1 MPKPELKNYKYKYG
15 FFDKEKP
22 VSTFQKGL
30 SENVV
35 RELSDIKNEDA
46 WMRDFRLKSLRIF
59 YEKKMPEWGADLSG
73 IDFNDIIYFVRPAE
87 RQSVSWDEVPPYIK
101 NTFERLGIPEAER
114 KYLAGVSAQY
124 DSEVVYNNIKCDWG
138 KRGVIFCDTDTAYKK
153 YPEIFKKYFGS
164 VIPPADN
171 KLSALNSAVWSGG
184 SFVYVPAGVKVDVPL
199 QAYFRINAKNMG
211 QFERTLIIAEEGSS
225 VHYIEGCT
233 APNYSTAS
241 LHAAV
246 VEIIAKKSSSVRY
259 TTVQNW
265 SKNVYNLVTKR
276 AFVEEEANVEWID
289 GNIGSGVTMKYPSVI
304 LRGPKARGSVL
315 SLAYAG
321 EGQHQDAGA
330 KAIHL
335 APETSSRII
344 SKSVAK
350 DGGRTSYRGMVKIIK
365 GAVNAKCKVVCDA
378 LLLDEKSR
386 SDTYPTMDVKEPRST
401 IEHEAYVSKVGEDKI
416 FYLGSRGIK
425 ESDALGL
432 LVSGFLSDLT
442 RELPMEY
449 AAELNHLLRLE
460 MEGSIG

>member
-1 MPKPELKNYKYKYG
+1 MPNPNLNFNYKYG

-22 VSTFQKGL
+22 VSAFQKGL

-35 RELSDIKNEDA
+35 RELSAIKGEDA
-46 WMRDFRLKSLRIF
+46 WMRDFRLKSLKIF
-59 YEKKMPEWGADLSG
+59 NEKKMPNWGADLSG
-73 IDFNDIIYFVRPAE
+73 IDFNDVIYFVRPAE
-87 RQSVSWDEVPPYIK
+87 RQGVSWDEVPSYIK
-101 NTFERLGIPEAER
+101 NTFEKLGIPEAER

-124 DSEVVYNNIKCDWG
+124 DSEVIYNNIKKDWE
-138 KRGVIFCDTDTAYKK
+138 KKGVIFCDTDTAYKK
-153 YPEIFKKYFGS
+153 YPEIFRKYFGQ

-184 SFVYVPAGVKVDVPL
+184 SFVYIPVGVKVDIPL

-211 QFERTLIIAEEGSS
+211 QFERTLIIAEEGAS

-233 APNYSTAS
+233 APNFSTAS

-246 VEIIAKKSSSVRY
+246 VEIIAKKGSNVRY

-289 GNIGSGVTMKYPSVI
+289 GNIGSCVTMKYPSVI
-304 LRGPKARGSVL
+304 LRGRKARGSVL

-321 EGQHQDAGA
+321 SGQHQDAGA

-344 SKSVAK
+344 SKSVASG
-350 DGGRTSYRGMVKIIK
+350 GGRTSYRGMVKVIK
-365 GAVNAKCKVVCDA
+365 GAKNSKCKVVCDA
-378 LLLDEKSR
+378 LLLDNDSR
-386 SDTYPTMDVKEPRST
+386 SDTYPTMDVKEPSSVV
-401 IEHEAYVSKVGEDKI
+401 EHEASISKVGEDKI

-449 AAELNHLLRLE
+449 AAELNHLLKLE
-460 MEGSIG
+460 MEGSVG

>member
-1 MPKPELKNYKYKYG
+1 MSGSNLNFKYKYG
-15 FFDKEKP
+15 FFDSDAP
-22 VSTFQKGL
+22 VAAFPKGL
-30 SENVV
+30 SENVA
-35 RELSDIKNEDA
+35 RELSAIKGEDS
-46 WMRDFRLKSLRIF
+46 WMRDFRLKSFKIF
-59 YEKKMPEWGADLSG
+59 NEKKMPDWGADLSG
-73 IDFNDIIYFVRPAE
+73 INFDEVVYFVRPAE
-87 RQSVSWDEVPPYIK
+87 RQSVSWDEVPSYIK
-101 NTFERLGIPEAER
+101 NTFEKLGIPEAER

-124 DSEVVYNNIKCDWG
+124 DSEVVYHNIKSDWES
-138 KRGVIFCDTDTAYKK
+138 KGVIFCDTDTGYKK
-153 YPEIFKKYFGS
+153 YPEIFRKYFGMI
-164 VIPPADN
+164 IPPADN
-171 KLSALNSAVWSGG
+171 KLAALNSAVWSGG
-184 SFVYVPAGVKVDVPL
+184 SFVYIPKGVKVEIPL

-211 QFERTLIIAEEGSS
+211 QFERTLIIAEEGAS

-246 VEIIAKKSSSVRY
+246 VEIIAKKGSSVRY

-289 GNIGSGVTMKYPSVI
+289 GNIGSKATMKYPSI
-304 LRGPKARGSVL
+304 FLRGPKARGSVL

-321 EGQHQDAGA
+321 SGQHQDAGA

-350 DGGRTSYRGMVKIIK
+350 DGGRASYRGMVKVIK
-365 GAVNAKCKVVCDA
+365 GAKNSKSKVVCDA
-378 LLLDEKSR
+378 LLLDNESR
-386 SDTYPTMDVKEPRST
+386 SDTYPTMDIKESSST
-401 IEHEAYVSKVGEDKI
+401 VEHEASVSKVGEDKI

>member
-1 MPKPELKNYKYKYG
+1 M
-15 FFDKEKP
+15 
-22 VSTFQKGL
+22 
-30 SENVV
+30 
-35 RELSDIKNEDA
+35 
-46 WMRDFRLKSLRIF
+46 
-59 YEKKMPEWGADLSG
+59 SG
-73 IDFNDIIYFVRPAE
+73 IDFDNIIYFVRPAE
-87 RQSVSWDEVPPYIK
+87 RQGVSWDEVPIYIK
-101 NTFERLGIPEAER
+101 NTFEKLGIPEAER

-124 DSEVVYNNIKCDWG
+124 DSEVVYHNMKGDWE

-153 YPEIFKKYFGS
+153 HPEIFKKYFGS
-164 VIPPADN
+164 IIPPADN
-171 KLSALNSAVWSGG
+171 KLAALNSAVWSGG
-184 SFVYVPAGVKVDVPL
+184 SFVYVPAGVKVDIPL

-225 VHYIEGCT
+225 VNYIEGCT
-233 APNYSTAS
+233 APNYSTAA

-246 VEIIAKKSSSVRY
+246 VEIIAKKGANVRY

-289 GNIGSGVTMKYPSVI
+289 GNIGSGVTMKYPSVV
-304 LRGPKARGSVL
+304 LRGRKARGSVL

-344 SKSVAK
+344 SKSVASG
-350 DGGRTSYRGMVKIIK
+350 GGRTSYRGMVKIIK
-365 GAVNAKCKVVCDA
+365 GAKNSKSKIVCDA
-378 LLLDEKSR
+378 LLLDAKSR
-386 SDTYPTMDVKEPRST
+386 SDTYPTMDIKEQSST
-401 IEHEAYVSKVGEDKI
+401 VEHEASVSKIGEDKI

-425 ESDALGL
+425 ESDATGL

-449 AAELNHLLRLE
+449 AAELNHLLKLE
-460 MEGSIG
+460 MEGSVG

>member
-1 MPKPELKNYKYKYG
+1 MPNLKTFKYKYG

-22 VSTFQKGL
+22 VSAFQKGL

-35 RELSDIKNEDA
+35 RELSAIKGEDS
-46 WMRDFRLKSLRIF
+46 WMRDFRLRSLKIF
-59 YEKKMPEWGADLSG
+59 NDKKMPEWGADLSG
-73 IDFNDIIYFVRPAE
+73 IDFNDVIYFVRPAE
-87 RQSVSWDEVPPYIK
+87 RQGVSWDEVPSYIK
-101 NTFERLGIPEAER
+101 NTFEKLGIPEAER

-124 DSEVVYNNIKCDWG
+124 DSEVVYNNIKGNWE
-138 KRGVIFCDTDTAYKK
+138 KKGVIFCDTDTAYKK

-184 SFVYVPAGVKVDVPL
+184 SFVYVPAGVKVEVPL

-211 QFERTLIIAEEGSS
+211 QFERTLIIAEEGASI
-225 VHYIEGCT
+225 HYIEGCT
-233 APNYSTAS
+233 APNFSTAS

-246 VEIIAKKSSSVRY
+246 VEIIAKKGSSVRY

-276 AFVEEEANVEWID
+276 AFVEEEANVEWVD

-304 LRGPKARGSVL
+304 LRGRKARGSVL
-315 SLAYAG
+315 SLAYASS
-321 EGQHQDAGA
+321 GQHQDAGA

-344 SKSVAK
+344 SKSVARN
-350 DGGRTSYRGMVKIIK
+350 GGRTSYRGMVKIIK
-365 GAVNAKCKVVCDA
+365 GARNSKSKVVCDA
-378 LLLDEKSR
+378 LLLDSKSR
-386 SDTYPTMDVKEPRST
+386 SDTYPTMDIKESSSS
-401 IEHEAYVSKVGEDKI
+401 IEHEASVSKVGADKI

-460 MEGSIG
+460 MEGSVG

>member
-1 MPKPELKNYKYKYG
+1 MSGSNLNFKYKYG
-15 FFDKEKP
+15 FFDSDAP
-22 VSTFQKGL
+22 VAAFPKGL
-30 SENVV
+30 SENVA
-35 RELSDIKNEDA
+35 RELSAIKGEDS
-46 WMRDFRLKSLRIF
+46 WMRDFRLKSFKIF
-59 YEKKMPEWGADLSG
+59 NEKKMPDGGADLSG
-73 IDFNDIIYFVRPAE
+73 INFDEVVYFVRPAE
-87 RQSVSWDEVPPYIK
+87 RQSVSWDEVPSYIK
-101 NTFERLGIPEAER
+101 NTFEKLGIPEAER

-124 DSEVVYNNIKCDWG
+124 DSEVVYHNIKSDWES
-138 KRGVIFCDTDTAYKK
+138 KGVIFCDTDTGYKK
-153 YPEIFKKYFGS
+153 YPEIFRKYFGMI
-164 VIPPADN
+164 IPPADN
-171 KLSALNSAVWSGG
+171 KLAALNSAVWSGG
-184 SFVYVPAGVKVDVPL
+184 SFVYIPKGVKVEIPL

-211 QFERTLIIAEEGSS
+211 QFERTLIIAEEGAS

-246 VEIIAKKSSSVRY
+246 VEIIAKKGSSVRY

-289 GNIGSGVTMKYPSVI
+289 GNIGSKATMKYPSI
-304 LRGPKARGSVL
+304 FLRGPKARGSVL

-321 EGQHQDAGA
+321 SGQHQDAGA

-350 DGGRTSYRGMVKIIK
+350 DGGRASYRGMVKVIK
-365 GAVNAKCKVVCDA
+365 GAKNSKSKVVCDA
-378 LLLDEKSR
+378 LLLDNESR
-386 SDTYPTMDVKEPRST
+386 SDTYPTMDIKESSST
-401 IEHEAYVSKVGEDKI
+401 VEHEASVSKVGEDKI

>member
-1 MPKPELKNYKYKYG
+1 MSGSNLNFKYKYG
-15 FFDKEKP
+15 FFDSDAP
-22 VSTFQKGL
+22 VAAFPKGL
-30 SENVV
+30 SENVA
-35 RELSDIKNEDA
+35 RELSAIKGEDS
-46 WMRDFRLKSLRIF
+46 WMRDFRLKSLKIF
-59 YEKKMPEWGADLSG
+59 NDKKMPEWGVDLSG
-73 IDFNDIIYFVRPAE
+73 INFDEVVYFVRPAE
-87 RQSVSWDEVPPYIK
+87 RQSVSWDEVPSYIK
-101 NTFERLGIPEAER
+101 NTFEKLGIPEAER

-124 DSEVVYNNIKCDWG
+124 DSEVVYHNIKSDWES
-138 KRGVIFCDTDTAYKK
+138 KGVIFCDTDTGYKK
-153 YPEIFKKYFGS
+153 YPEIFRKYFGMI
-164 VIPPADN
+164 IPPADN
-171 KLSALNSAVWSGG
+171 KLAALNSAVWSGG
-184 SFVYVPAGVKVDVPL
+184 SFVYIPKGVKVEIPL

-211 QFERTLIIAEEGSS
+211 QFERTLIIAEEGAS

-246 VEIIAKKSSSVRY
+246 VEIIAKKGSSVRY

-276 AFVEEEANVEWID
+276 ALVEEEANVEWID
-289 GNIGSGVTMKYPSVI
+289 GNIGSKATMKYPSI
-304 LRGPKARGSVL
+304 FLRGPKARGSVL

-321 EGQHQDAGA
+321 SGQHQDAGA

-350 DGGRTSYRGMVKIIK
+350 DGGRASYRGMVKVIK
-365 GAVNAKCKVVCDA
+365 GAKNSKSKVVCDA
-378 LLLDEKSR
+378 LLLDNESR
-386 SDTYPTMDVKEPRST
+386 SDTYPTMDIKESSST
-401 IEHEAYVSKVGEDKI
+401 VEHEASVSKVGEDKI

>member
-1 MPKPELKNYKYKYG
+1 METFEYKYG
-15 FFDKEKP
+15 FSDSDKP
-22 VSTFQKGL
+22 LAAFSKGL
-30 SENVV
+30 SKEVV
-35 RELSDIKNEDA
+35 AEISALKGEDA
-46 WMRDFRLKSLRIF
+46 WMRDFRMKAFGIFKAKS
-59 YEKKMPEWGADLSG
+59 MPEWGADLSG
-73 IDFNDIIYFVRPAE
+73 INFDEVVYFVRPAE
-87 RQSVSWDEVPPYIK
+87 RQSVSWDEVPSYIK
-101 NTFERLGIPEAER
+101 NTFEKLGIPEAER

-124 DSEVVYNNIKCDWG
+124 DSEVVYHNIKSDWES
-138 KRGVIFCDTDTAYKK
+138 KGVIFCDTDTGYKK
-153 YPEIFKKYFGS
+153 YPEIFRKYFGMI
-164 VIPPADN
+164 IPPADN
-171 KLSALNSAVWSGG
+171 KLAALNSAVWSGG
-184 SFVYVPAGVKVDVPL
+184 SFVYIPKGVKVEIPL

-211 QFERTLIIAEEGSS
+211 QFERTLIIAEEGAS

-246 VEIIAKKSSSVRY
+246 VEIIAKKGSSVRY

-289 GNIGSGVTMKYPSVI
+289 GNIGSKATMKYPSI
-304 LRGPKARGSVL
+304 FLRGPKARGSVL

-321 EGQHQDAGA
+321 SGQHQDAGA

-350 DGGRTSYRGMVKIIK
+350 DGGRTSYRGMVKVIK
-365 GAVNAKCKVVCDA
+365 GAKNSKCKVVCDA
-378 LLLDEKSR
+378 LLLDNESR
-386 SDTYPTMDVKEPRST
+386 SDTYPTMDVKEPSSVV
-401 IEHEAYVSKVGEDKI
+401 EHEASVSKVGEDKL

-449 AAELNHLLRLE
+449 AAELNHLLKLE
-460 MEGSIG
+460 MEGSVG

>member
-1 MPKPELKNYKYKYG
+1 MPNPNLNFKYKYG
-15 FFDKEKP
+15 FFDSDAP
-22 VSTFQKGL
+22 VAAFPKGL
-30 SENVV
+30 SENVA
-35 RELSDIKNEDA
+35 RELSAIKGEDS
-46 WMRDFRLKSLRIF
+46 WMRDFRLKSFKIF
-59 YEKKMPEWGADLSG
+59 NEKKMPDWGADLSG
-73 IDFNDIIYFVRPAE
+73 INFDEVVYFVRPAE
-87 RQSVSWDEVPPYIK
+87 RQSVSWDEVPSYIK
-101 NTFERLGIPEAER
+101 NTFEKLGIPEAER

-124 DSEVVYNNIKCDWG
+124 DSEVVYHNIKSDWES
-138 KRGVIFCDTDTAYKK
+138 KGVIFCDTDTGYKK
-153 YPEIFKKYFGS
+153 YPEIFKKYFGMI
-164 VIPPADN
+164 IPPADN
-171 KLSALNSAVWSGG
+171 KLAALNSAVWSGG
-184 SFVYVPAGVKVDVPL
+184 SFVYIPKGVKVEIPL

-211 QFERTLIIAEEGSS
+211 QFERTLIIAEEGAS

-246 VEIIAKKSSSVRY
+246 VEIIAKKGSSVRY

-289 GNIGSGVTMKYPSVI
+289 GNIGSKATMKYPSI
-304 LRGPKARGSVL
+304 FLRGPKARGSVL

-321 EGQHQDAGA
+321 SGQHQDAGA

-350 DGGRTSYRGMVKIIK
+350 DGGRASYRGMVKVIK
-365 GAVNAKCKVVCDA
+365 GAKNSKSKVVCDA
-378 LLLDEKSR
+378 LLLDNESR
-386 SDTYPTMDVKEPRST
+386 SDTYPTMDIKESSST
-401 IEHEAYVSKVGEDKI
+401 VEHEASVSKVGEDKI

>member
-1 MPKPELKNYKYKYG
+1 MSGSNLNFKYKYG
-15 FFDKEKP
+15 FFDSDAP
-22 VSTFQKGL
+22 VAAFPKGL
-30 SENVV
+30 SENVA
-35 RELSDIKNEDA
+35 RELSAIKGEDS
-46 WMRDFRLKSLRIF
+46 WMRDFRLKSLKIF
-59 YEKKMPEWGADLSG
+59 NDKKMPEWGVDLSG
-73 IDFNDIIYFVRPAE
+73 INFDEVVYFVRPAE
-87 RQSVSWDEVPPYIK
+87 RQSVSWDEVPSYIK
-101 NTFERLGIPEAER
+101 NTFEKLGIPEAER

-124 DSEVVYNNIKCDWG
+124 DSEVVYHNIKSDWES
-138 KRGVIFCDTDTAYKK
+138 KGVIFCDTDTGYKK
-153 YPEIFKKYFGS
+153 YPEIFRKYFGMI
-164 VIPPADN
+164 IPPADN
-171 KLSALNSAVWSGG
+171 KLAALNSAVWSGG
-184 SFVYVPAGVKVDVPL
+184 SFVYIPKGVKVEIPL

-211 QFERTLIIAEEGSS
+211 QFERTLIIAEEGAS

-246 VEIIAKKSSSVRY
+246 VEIIAKKGSSVRY

-289 GNIGSGVTMKYPSVI
+289 GNIGSKATMKYPSI
-304 LRGPKARGSVL
+304 FLRGPKARGSVL

-321 EGQHQDAGA
+321 SGQHQDAGA

-350 DGGRTSYRGMVKIIK
+350 DGGRASYRGMVKVIK
-365 GAVNAKCKVVCDA
+365 GAKNSKSKVVCDA
-378 LLLDEKSR
+378 LLLDNESR
-386 SDTYPTMDVKEPRST
+386 SDTYPTMDIKESSST
-401 IEHEAYVSKVGEDKI
+401 VEHEASVSKVGEDKI